1 MPTSILFSS
10 VHRQNLFR
18 VSVLRSFY
26 LISLL
31 LTIIFNNS
39 LSSEDLYLP
48 GVLYTLITLLL
59 VNIFTYFTLLNAD
72 SISEN
77 TLLIHLL
84 VDVVGVFFLLYFF
97 GGYAN
102 PFIFYLLV
110 PITIAAASLSA
121 SKVLVVFIGSVFA
134 YSLLMTPFF
143 FHDTGTSA
151 PHHGENSEFGS
162 HLVGMWASFMFSA
175 VLLSVFLQAMSRTL
189 QKKEQE
195 INQQKEVLSRNEQV
209 VALGTL
215 AADAAHE
222 LSTPLSTMAI
232 TIKELQY
239 ECDGQSEICDDLKLL
254 RAQVDRCKNVLTSLT
269 ERTGFSRPDSLE
281 PSSLVDFIEQQL
293 HEIQLTHPSRDVQYS
308 SRLDTDLI
316 VQNKPAFLHSLK
328 NIIANA
334 VEASEH
340 LVTVHLDLVGEN
352 LSLRVANDGSDI
364 THLNEKEIGTP
375 FYTEKEHGLGLG
387 LFLAISTIEQLGGG
401 VEWRSRPGGGTIVQ
415 LHVPLDG
422 LQAPSL
428 TEEKQ

>member
-18 VSVLRSFY
+18 VSLLRSFC

-31 LTIIFNNS
+31 LTITFNNS

-59 VNIFTYFTLLNAD
+59 VNIFTYFTLINAN

-77 TLLIHLL
+77 TLFIHLL
-84 VDVVGVFFLLYFF
+84 VDVVSVFFLLYFF

-110 PITIAAASLSA
+110 PVTIAAASLST
-121 SKVLVVFIGSVFA
+121 SKVLIIFISSVLA
-134 YSLLMTPFF
+134 YSFLMTPFF
-143 FHDTGTSA
+143 FHDTEINS

-162 HLVGMWASFMFSA
+162 HLVGMWASFIFSA
-175 VLLSVFLQAMSRTL
+175 VLLSVFLQAMGRTL

-195 INQQKEVLSRNEQV
+195 INQQKEILSRNEQV

-239 ECDGQSEICDDLKLL
+239 ECDEQSEIYDDLKLL
-254 RAQVDRCKNVLTSLT
+254 RTQVDRCKSVLTSLT

-281 PSSLVDFIEQQL
+281 PASLVEFIKQQL
-293 HEIQLTHPSRDVQYS
+293 HEIQVTHPSREVQYS
-308 SRLDTDLI
+308 SHLNADLTI
-316 VQNKPAFLHSLK
+316 QNKPAFLHSLK

-340 LVTVHLDLVGEN
+340 LVSVRLDLDGDN
-352 LSLRVANDGSDI
+352 LRLRVANDGCDI
-364 THLNEKEIGTP
+364 THLNEKKIGTP
-375 FYTEKEHGLGLG
+375 FYTGKEHGLGLG

-401 VEWRSRPGGGTIVQ
+401 IEWQSRPGGGTIIQ

-428 TEEKQ
+428 TEKKQ

>member
-18 VSVLRSFY
+18 VSLLRSFC

-31 LTIIFNNS
+31 LTITFNNS

-59 VNIFTYFTLLNAD
+59 VNIFTYFTLINAN

-77 TLLIHLL
+77 TLFIHLL
-84 VDVVGVFFLLYFF
+84 VDVVSVFFLLYFF

-110 PITIAAASLSA
+110 PVTIAAASLST
-121 SKVLVVFIGSVFA
+121 SKVLIIFISSVLA
-134 YSLLMTPFF
+134 YSFLMTPFF
-143 FHDTGTSA
+143 FHDTEINS

-162 HLVGMWASFMFSA
+162 HLVGMWASFIFSA
-175 VLLSVFLQAMSRTL
+175 VLLSVFLQAMGRTL

-195 INQQKEVLSRNEQV
+195 INQQKEILSRNEQV

-239 ECDGQSEICDDLKLL
+239 ECDEQSEIYDDLKLL
-254 RAQVDRCKNVLTSLT
+254 RTQVDRCKSVLTSLT

-281 PSSLVDFIEQQL
+281 PASLVEFIKQQL
-293 HEIQLTHPSRDVQYS
+293 HEIQVTHPSREVQYS
-308 SRLDTDLI
+308 SHLNADLTI
-316 VQNKPAFLHSLK
+316 QNKPAFLHSLK

-340 LVTVHLDLVGEN
+340 LVSVRLDLDGDN
-352 LSLRVANDGSDI
+352 LRLRVANDGCDI
-364 THLNEKEIGTP
+364 THLNEKKIGTP
-375 FYTEKEHGLGLG
+375 FYTGKEHGLGLG
-387 LFLAISTIEQLGGG
+387 LFLAISTIEQLGGAI
-401 VEWRSRPGGGTIVQ
+401 EWQSRPGGGTIIQ

-428 TEEKQ
+428 TEKKQ